1 VWTAAGPYSLDENL
15 AFDPFFD
22 LMAAVDR
29 DRPDVL
35 ILVRCS
41 CKRYRSCICISSCA
55 CVESERHRRSLGR
68 SQAGCAV
75 CADNAEC
82 LSVSVGPPRW
92 APLSTRTIPCSRA
105 ATWTPLQTSSSGAC
119 ARARVCAPDPDPTR
133 ASYHVGQWTEH
144 RDGGGRWPGP
154 CPAHILRRGWRGR
167 WRAKCWSFRPS
178 AMLIIP
184 SAPCRSRRS
193 RSRALPAYAGPL
205 GPAAAVAPRPIPA
218 CSYSLTCMKAYDTHS
233 MSLCVSIG
241 APSPPLSLSPSLS
254 FSPLPWMH
262 VAVGGQHVVAYPNP
276 ATFSVN
282 EVTLGVC
289 TADPLFALAAEEA
302 ARVPPP
308 PEDGTAAGPDRLSR
322 LAEHIIQQQLCVHSV
337 HSQTETQTHL
347 QRDRHT
353 RTGSAPTHARAHP
366 WTQRAWLGHSAGQLT
381 DCVMVGCAG
390 LRYYPLHPPALG
402 TAIDLTR
409 MSALELPITPDILL
423 LPSDLKPFVKAR
435 ARTHRGIRLH
445 AQRHEDMHVYT
456 NTYTHARPNT
466 YTHTRALACTHKATS
481 TQGHTHDYRGRSRKT
496 RPSLPLTGVQQK
508 SGVRMLVMLLL
519 CVYTCLPTI
528 MPVDPC

>member
-1 VWTAAGPYSLDENL
+1 VPSTHIAPRVARSLAGQVLVIPSLRDAHHPFCALPQPPL
-15 AFDPFFD
+15 AIEGAPR
-22 LMAAVDR
+22 VR
-29 DRPDVL
+29 RPA
-35 ILVRCS
+35 
-41 CKRYRSCICISSCA
+41 RSCC
-55 CVESERHRRSLGR
+55 RRSTQTHPRLLLQSHMYEGVR
-68 SQAGCAV
+68 HSFY
-75 CADNAEC
+75 
-82 LSVSVGPPRW
+82 VSVR
-92 APLSTRTIPCSRA
+92 L
-105 ATWTPLQTSSSGAC
+105 
-119 ARARVCAPDPDPTR
+119 
-133 ASYHVGQWTEH
+133 Y
-144 RDGGGRWPGP
+144 
-154 CPAHILRRGWRGR
+154 WR
-167 WRAKCWSFRPS
+167 SFSPS
-178 AMLIIP
+178 
-184 SAPCRSRRS
+184 
-193 RSRALPAYAGPL
+193 
-205 GPAAAVAPRPIPA
+205 
-218 CSYSLTCMKAYDTHS
+218 
-233 MSLCVSIG
+233 
-241 APSPPLSLSPSLS
+241 LSLSPSLS

-276 ATFSVN
+276 TTFSVN